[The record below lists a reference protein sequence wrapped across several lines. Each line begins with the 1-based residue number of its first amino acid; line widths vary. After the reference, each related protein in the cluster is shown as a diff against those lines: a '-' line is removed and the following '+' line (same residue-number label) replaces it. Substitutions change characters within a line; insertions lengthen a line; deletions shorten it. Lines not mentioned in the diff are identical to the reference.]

1 MEITAALVR
10 ELRERTGSG
19 MMECKKALVET
30 QGDINA
36 AVELMRKT
44 GLAKADKKAG
54 RVAAEGAVV
63 MRVSADT
70 TCGVMVEINC
80 ETDFVAKGDDFLDF
94 AAQVAQQVLS
104 RKPAD
109 LNALLELPIQ
119 EHGQGGDAKTINV
132 RRQEL
137 VAKIGENINIRRFV
151 SLQAAGGV
159 IGSYSHGGRIGVLVS
174 LKGAPSSS
182 GAALAKDI
190 AMHVAANKPVC
201 VSAEQVP
208 ADIVEKEKDIF
219 RAQAAESGKPAN
231 IIEKMISGRI
241 QKFLAEITLVGQPF
255 VKNPDITVEKLLQ
268 EAKAT
273 VSGFERFEVG
283 EGIEKKQENFAE
295 EVMAQVRGG

>member
-30 QGDINA
+30 QGDIDT

-54 RVAAEGAVV
+54 RVAADGAVV
-63 MRVSADT
+63 IRLNDDS
-70 TCGVMVEINC
+70 TCGVMIEINS
-80 ETDFVAKGDDFLDF
+80 ETDFVAKGDDFLNF
-94 AAQVAQQVLS
+94 ATQVAQQALAK
-104 RKPAD
+104 KPAD
-109 LNALLELPIQ
+109 LNELLALPFQ
-119 EHGQGGDAKTINV
+119 DGDAKTINT

-137 VAKIGENINIRRFV
+137 VAKVGENINIRRLV
-151 SLQAAGGV
+151 AMQATGGV
-159 IGSYSHGGRIGVLVS
+159 VGSYSHGGRIGVLVG
-174 LKGAPSSS
+174 LKGGSAS
-182 GAALAKDI
+182 LAKDI

-201 VSAEQVP
+201 VSAEQVS

-219 RAQAAESGKPAN
+219 RAQAAESGKPAA
-231 IIEKMISGRI
+231 IIEKMISGRV
-241 QKFLAEITLVGQPF
+241 QKFLADITLVGQPF
-255 VKNPDITVEKLLQ
+255 VKNPDISVEKLLQ

>member
-30 QGDINA
+30 QGDINS

-54 RVAAEGAVV
+54 RVAAEGVVV
-63 MRVSADT
+63 MRLSDDAT
-70 TCGVMVEINC
+70 QGVMVEVNS
-80 ETDFVAKGDDFLDF
+80 ETDFVSKADDFLSF
-94 AAQVAQQVLS
+94 AAQVAQQALS
-104 RKPAD
+104 QKPGD
-109 LNALLELPIQ
+109 LDTLLELPYTSG
-119 EHGQGGDAKTINV
+119 EVKTINT

-137 VAKIGENINIRRFV
+137 VAKIGENINVRRFV
-151 SLQAAGGV
+151 TMQSPAGV
-159 IGSYSHGGRIGVLVS
+159 VGSYSHGGRIGVLVALQGGS
-174 LKGAPSSS
+174 
-182 GAALAKDI
+182 AALAKDI

-201 VSAEQVP
+201 VSAGQVP
-208 ADIVEKEKDIF
+208 SDIVEKEKDIF
-219 RAQAAESGKPAN
+219 RAQAAESGKPAA
-231 IIEKMISGRI
+231 IIEKMISGRV

-255 VKNPDITVEKLLQ
+255 VKNPEITVEKLLQ

-273 VSGFERFEVG
+273 VIGFERFEVG

>member
-10 ELRERTGSG
+10 ELRERTSSG

-30 QGDINA
+30 HGDINA

-54 RVAAEGAVV
+54 RVAAEGSVV
-63 MRVSADT
+63 MRVSDDA
-70 TCGVMVEINC
+70 TCGVMVEINS
-80 ETDFVAKGDDFLDF
+80 ETDFVAKGDDFLNF
-94 AAQVAQQVLS
+94 AAQLVQQALA

-109 LNALLELPIQ
+109 LSALLELPIQ
-119 EHGQGGDAKTINV
+119 DGDTKTINT

-137 VAKIGENINIRRFV
+137 VAKVGENINIRRFA
-151 SLQAAGGV
+151 LMQAVGGV
-159 IGSYSHGGRIGVLVS
+159 VASYSHGGRIGVLAG
-174 LKGAPSSS
+174 LKGGNAM
-182 GAALAKDI
+182 LAKDI

-231 IIEKMISGRI
+231 IIEKMISGRV

-255 VKNPDITVEKLLQ
+255 VKNPDITVEKMLQ
-268 EAKAT
+268 DAKAT

>member
-1 MEITAALVR
+1 MEVTAALVR

-54 RVAAEGAVV
+54 RVAAEGVV
-63 MRVSADT
+63 IIRLSDDAMQ
-70 TCGVMVEINC
+70 GVMVEVNS
-80 ETDFVAKGDDFLDF
+80 ETDFVSKADDFLSF
-94 AAQVAQQVLS
+94 AAQVAQQALS
-104 RKPAD
+104 QKPGD
-109 LNALLELPIQ
+109 LDALLELPCQ
-119 EHGQGGDAKTINV
+119 NGEAKTINT

-137 VAKIGENINIRRFV
+137 VAKIGENIHVRRFV
-151 SLQAAGGV
+151 TMQSPGGV
-159 IGSYSHGGRIGVLVS
+159 MGSYSHGGRIGVLVALQGGS
-174 LKGAPSSS
+174 
-182 GAALAKDI
+182 AALAKDI

-201 VSAEQVP
+201 VSAGQVP
-208 ADIVEKEKDIF
+208 SDLVEKEKDIF
-219 RAQAAESGKPAN
+219 RAQAAESGKPAA
-231 IIEKMISGRI
+231 IIEKMISGRV

-255 VKNPDITVEKLLQ
+255 VKNPEITVEKLLQ

-273 VSGFERFEVG
+273 VIGFERFEVG

>member
-54 RVAAEGAVV
+54 RVAAEGVV
-63 MRVSADT
+63 VIRLSDDAT
-70 TCGVMVEINC
+70 QGVMVEVNS
-80 ETDFVAKGDDFLDF
+80 ETDFVSKADDFLSF
-94 AAQVAQQVLS
+94 AAQVAQQALS
-104 RKPAD
+104 QKPGD
-109 LNALLELPIQ
+109 LDTLLELPCQ
-119 EHGQGGDAKTINV
+119 NGEVKTINT

-137 VAKIGENINIRRFV
+137 VAKIGENINVRRFV
-151 SLQAAGGV
+151 MMQSPAGV
-159 IGSYSHGGRIGVLVS
+159 VGSYSHGGRIGVLVALQGGS
-174 LKGAPSSS
+174 
-182 GAALAKDI
+182 AALAKDI

-201 VSAEQVP
+201 VSAGQVP
-208 ADIVEKEKDIF
+208 SDVVEKEKDIF
-219 RAQAAESGKPAN
+219 RAQAAESGKPAA
-231 IIEKMISGRI
+231 IIEKMISGRV

-255 VKNPDITVEKLLQ
+255 VKNPEITVEKLLQ

-273 VSGFERFEVG
+273 VIGFERFEVG

>member
-1 MEITAALVR
+1 MEITAALVK

-30 QGDINA
+30 QGNIDA

-54 RVAAEGAVV
+54 RVAAEGAVII
-63 MRVSADT
+63 RLSDDAT
-70 TCGVMVEINC
+70 QGVMVEINS
-80 ETDFVAKGDDFLDF
+80 ETDFVSKADDFLHF
-94 AAQVAQQVLS
+94 AAQVAQQALS
-104 RKPAD
+104 QKPAD
-109 LNALLELPIQ
+109 LAALLELPFQ
-119 EHGQGGDAKTINV
+119 AGDAKTINT

-137 VAKIGENINIRRFV
+137 VAKIGENINVRRFV
-151 SLQAAGGV
+151 AMQSPAGV
-159 IGSYSHGGRIGVLVS
+159 VGSYLHGGRIGVLVG
-174 LKGAPSSS
+174 LKGGS
-182 GAALAKDI
+182 AAVAKDI

-219 RAQAAESGKPAN
+219 RAQAAESGKPAA
-231 IIEKMISGRI
+231 IIEKMISGRV

-255 VKNPDITVEKLLQ
+255 VKNPEITVEKLLQ

-273 VSGFERFEVG
+273 VIGFERFEVG

>member
-30 QGDINA
+30 QGDIDA

-54 RVAAEGAVV
+54 RVAAEGAVII
-63 MRVSADT
+63 RLSEDAT
-70 TCGVMVEINC
+70 QGVMVEINS
-80 ETDFVAKGDDFLDF
+80 ETDFVSKADDFLNF
-94 AAQVAQQVLS
+94 AAQVAQQALS
-104 RKPAD
+104 QKPAD
-109 LNALLELPIQ
+109 LSALLELPFQ
-119 EHGQGGDAKTINV
+119 NGDVKTINT

-137 VAKIGENINIRRFV
+137 VAKIGENINVRRFV
-151 SLQAAGGV
+151 TMQSPAGV
-159 IGSYSHGGRIGVLVS
+159 VGSYSHGGRIGVLVG
-174 LKGAPSSS
+174 LKGGS
-182 GAALAKDI
+182 AAVAKDI

-208 ADIVEKEKDIF
+208 SDIVEKEKDIF
-219 RAQAAESGKPAN
+219 RAQAAESGKPAA
-231 IIEKMISGRI
+231 IIEKMISGRV

-255 VKNPDITVEKLLQ
+255 VKNPEISVEKLLQ

-273 VSGFERFEVG
+273 VIGFERFEVG
-283 EGIEKKQENFAE
+283 EGIEKKRENFAE
-295 EVMAQVRGG
+295 EEVRQATRG